1 MNEERIK
8 EIFADEEF
16 VKELFSK
23 EKPEEVQALLAEKD
37 IDLTVADIVKLGEI
51 AAKKLQQTENGE
63 PAELTEEELAE
74 VEGGVLPALAAV
86 VIVMGSAY
94 IALGGVAIVKKAT
107 GRW

>member
-1 MNEERIK
+1 MRFEKFGQKILLDCNHRIIRIISAK
-8 EIFADEEF
+8 
-16 VKELFSK
+16 
-23 EKPEEVQALLAEKD
+23 
-37 IDLTVADIVKLGEI
+37 IVKLGEI
-51 AAKKLQQTENGE
+51 VAKKLQQTENGE

>member
-16 VKELFSK
+16 AKELFSK

-37 IDLTVADIVKLGEI
+37 IDLTVVDIVKLGEI
-51 AAKKLQQTENGE
+51 VAKKLQQTENGE